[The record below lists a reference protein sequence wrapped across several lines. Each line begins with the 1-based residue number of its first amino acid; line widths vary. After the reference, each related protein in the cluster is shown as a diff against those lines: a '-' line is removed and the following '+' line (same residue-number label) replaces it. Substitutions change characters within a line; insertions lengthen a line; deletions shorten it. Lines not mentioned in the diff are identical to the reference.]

1 MSGEIDIRTTNV
13 VHRSPVYRI
22 LTPNVAIAKGFT
34 PDGQE
39 VEGIG
44 AAIRSEDAALDAA
57 VENLKQ
63 NAREVDFSFEISV
76 IKGGNLGG
84 RIEIYDD
91 GVRTRPASSSLS
103 AQPAV
108 EINATR
114 DGNGVNAKGK
124 PGFFKNAG
132 FSPSFGVA
140 LASAL
145 DSAESQFGRVGRTS
159 V

>member
-1 MSGEIDIRTTNV
+1 MTNV
-13 VHRSPVYRI
+13 VHRSPMYRI

-34 PDGQE
+34 PDGRE
-39 VEGIG
+39 IEGIG
-44 AAIRSEDAALDAA
+44 AAIRSEDAALDSA
-57 VENLKQ
+57 VENLKE

-103 AQPAV
+103 TRPAV

-114 DGNGVNAKGK
+114 DGNGVDAKGK
-124 PGFFKNAG
+124 PGFFANAG
-132 FSPSFGVA
+132 FSPSFDTAVSA
-140 LASAL
+140 AL